1 MIRTEI
7 RPDGV
12 ALVTIDT
19 PGSQNALD
27 HAFNTAFDREIAGLL
42 ANEAVK
48 GVVVTSGKDSFAA
61 GGDLQQLLAVK
72 SPAEARA
79 IVEPFLAALRKLET
93 GGKPVVAAL
102 NGTALGGGYE
112 LALAAHRR
120 IAADRPDAQFGLP
133 ETTLG
138 LMPGGGGTQRL
149 PRLIGIEKAAD
160 LILSGRTVGVSD
172 ALAAGLIDEVVPAGE
187 LIEAAA
193 AWVLANPK
201 AQQPWDMKGFS
212 LPGFEPNDIAGRRF
226 FASRWAKL
234 RARAGDH
241 DDAASAVLHTLHH
254 GCERTLDAGI
264 AIEKRQFGRLAAS
277 PYARNKVRTLFYGP
291 RAARP
296 RPSPQAGANIR
307 QLGVVGGGT
316 MGNGIAFTAARAGLA
331 VTLVDISE
339 DKAAESFGRIRKI
352 AEKLV
357 SRGRLS
363 EGARDEILGRISA
376 TADYGALADADFVI
390 EAVFERLDVK
400 HEVYRKLEAV
410 LRPDVTIASNT
421 SSIVIARLA
430 SALADPSRMIGMHFF
445 APVETMKL
453 LEVIRSPETSEKAF
467 DEAQHI
473 AALMKKTQIV
483 VKDGPGFYTSRL
495 VSSLSSEA
503 MTLLAEGVPPQIIDN
518 VMVNAGFAI
527 GPVTLAELT
536 KLPLLRDIM
545 ISMSEEPPQSMK
557 GSRAVE
563 ALEKLVEAGRGG
575 RESGKGIYDYS
586 AEGPRLWDGLA
597 DLFPPAQ
604 EALPAE
610 TVRKRLVNTQSLEA
624 ARAIEDGTIDEP
636 LAADIA
642 AVLGWS
648 YPAHL
653 GGPLG
658 YIDTVGLSE
667 FVAESEALAQAF
679 GERFA
684 PPELLK
690 RMADRGQTFHAVQ
703 EG

>member
-1 MIRTEI
+1 MIGTEI
-7 RPDGV
+7 RSDGV
-12 ALVTIDT
+12 AVLTIDT
-19 PGSQNALD
+19 PGTQNALD
-27 HAFNTAFDREIAGLL
+27 HAFNTAFEKEVAGLL
-42 ANEAVK
+42 ANQAVK
-48 GVVVTSGKDSFAA
+48 GIVIASGKDSFAA
-61 GGDLQQLLAVK
+61 GGDLQQLLSVK
-72 SPAEARA
+72 SPADARA

-120 IAADRPDAQFGLP
+120 IAADRPDVQFGLP
-133 ETTLG
+133 EATLG

-149 PRLIGIEKAAD
+149 PRMIGIEKAAD
-160 LILSGRTVGVSD
+160 LILSGKTMSPKE
-172 ALAAGLIDEVVPAGE
+172 ALAAGLVDEVVSAGE
-187 LIEAAA
+187 LVEAAA
-193 AWVLANPK
+193 RWILANPK
-201 AQQPWDMKGFS
+201 AQQPWDAKGFS
-212 LPGFEPNDIAGRRF
+212 APGFEPNDVLGRRF

-234 RARAGDH
+234 RAKAGEH
-241 DDAASAVLHTLHH
+241 DDAASAVLYALHH
-254 GCERTLDAGI
+254 GMERTLDAGI
-264 AIEKRQFGRLAAS
+264 EIEKRQFGRLAAS
-277 PYARNKVRTLFYGP
+277 VYAKNKVRTLFYGP

-296 RPSPQAGANIR
+296 KPSSRAGEGIGK
-307 QLGVVGGGT
+307 LGVVGGGT

-331 VTLVDISE
+331 VTLIDVSDE
-339 DKAAESFGRIRKI
+339 KAAESLLRIGKI

-363 EGARDEILGRISA
+363 ESARDEIMGRIA
-376 TADYGALADADFVI
+376 AADDYGKLADADFVI

-400 HEVYRKLEAV
+400 HDVYRKLETV

-421 SSIVIARLA
+421 SSIVIAKLA
-430 SALADPSRMIGMHFF
+430 AGLSDPSRMIGMHFF

-453 LEVIRSPETSEKAF
+453 LEVIRAPETSDRAF
-467 DEAQHI
+467 DQAQHI

-518 VMVNAGFAI
+518 AMTSAGFAI

-536 KLPLLRDIM
+536 KLPLLKDIM
-545 ISMSEEPPQSMK
+545 ISMSETPPQSMK
-557 GSRAVE
+557 GSLAVV
-563 ALEKLVEAGRGG
+563 ALEKLVDAGRGG
-575 RESGKGIYDYS
+575 RDAGKGIYDYG
-586 AEGPRLWDGLA
+586 EDGPRLWDGLSG
-597 DLFPPAQ
+597 LFPAAQ
-604 EALPAE
+604 ETLPYE
-610 TVRKRLVNTQSLEA
+610 DVRRRLINTQSLEA

-648 YPAHL
+648 YPPHL

-658 YIDTVGLSE
+658 YIDTVGVSE
-667 FVAESEALAQAF
+667 FVAQSEALAQKF
-679 GERFA
+679 GERFM
-684 PPELLK
+684 PPALLK
-690 RMADRGQTFHAVQ
+690 RMADRGETFHAA
-703 EG
+703 